1 MFFVRRYK
9 LKLDWNRKYTTIAV
23 YTIITALIIMLIC
36 AMMFNF
42 QSVASFFTTLNA
54 IMMPFYI
61 GLAIAYI
68 ANPLV
73 KLAEKHIFRFE
84 ANTKRRFNTKR
95 GLSIAFAF
103 IVLFLAVTIIFLLII
118 PQVILSVNDLVSK
131 MSGYIS
137 KTLAWLDEFLPD
149 SIFNSAGL
157 TIENFFNTILGNFT
171 NSDLGEE
178 LSSLSSQLDLIT
190 SNLDTLIENSLTILK
205 DYIPIIFSA
214 FAGVANGVLNLVL
227 GIFFAIY
234 TLSTKETLL
243 AQVKKTLRAF
253 TTDNHYNSLLSFGS
267 FTNKTF
273 GSYLIGK
280 VLDSIVVGIVMFI
293 ALAIFRI
300 PYAPLLSV
308 LIAITNIIPVLGP
321 FIGAIPGILIIFIV
335 DPSKVIV
342 FIILNVIIQ
351 QIDGNII
358 VPKILGETTGLSSL
372 WVLFSITVMGG
383 LWGLFG
389 MFVSVPIFAILY
401 MLFKLFVEKRLR
413 AKALPDDT
421 YDYYDSEQAP
431 LFKEEDA
438 PNLSFTDNIKR
449 LIKKIASSSI
459 VKKIKEKLA
468 GAKAKKKNTDKNDK
482 NNKKK

>member
-1 MFFVRRYK
+1 MK
-9 LKLDWNRKYTTIAV
+9 LNWNRKYTTIAV
-23 YTIITALIIMLIC
+23 YTVITAVILMLLCVLIVNYDKAILFFSKFNSIM
-36 AMMFNF
+36 
-42 QSVASFFTTLNA
+42 T
-54 IMMPFYI
+54 PFYI

-73 KLAEKHIFRFE
+73 KISEKHIFRFKV
-84 ANTKRRFNTKR
+84 TSKRRFNTKR
-95 GLSIAFAF
+95 GLSITFALL
-103 IVLFLAVTIIFLLII
+103 VLFIAVTIIFLIII
-118 PQVILSVNDLVSK
+118 PQVILSVTDLASK

-137 KTLAWLDEFLPD
+137 KTVAWLDEFLPD
-149 SIFNSAGL
+149 SIFNPAEL
-157 TIENFFNTILGNFT
+157 TIESFFNTLLGYFT
-171 NSDLGEE
+171 NSELGEE
-178 LSSLSSQLDLIT
+178 LTTLTSQLDLIT
-190 SNLDTLIENSLTILK
+190 NNLDTLIENSLTILK
-205 DYIPIIFSA
+205 DYVPLLFSA

-234 TLSTKETLL
+234 TLSTKEMLL
-243 AQVKKTLRAF
+243 AQVKKTIRSF
-253 TTDNHYNSLLSFGS
+253 TSEYHYNNILEFGN

-308 LIAITNIIPVLGP
+308 LIAITNIIPVIGP
-321 FIGAIPGILIIFIV
+321 FIGAIPGVLIIFIV
-335 DPSKVIV
+335 DPSKVIW

-358 VPKILGETTGLSSL
+358 VPKILGGTTGLSSL
-372 WVLFSITVMGG
+372 WVLFSITIMGG

-413 AKALPDDT
+413 VRELPAET
-421 YDYYDSEQAP
+421 SDYYTDTEIRQLAD
-431 LFKEEDA
+431 KDDKH
-438 PNLSFTDNIKR
+438 SFAASIR
-449 LIKKIASSSI
+449 HSAEAIASKTLGGKLKNKLKN
-459 VKKIKEKLA
+459 KKRSDENAETKEK
-468 GAKAKKKNTDKNDK
+468 
-482 NNKKK
+482 

>member
-1 MFFVRRYK
+1 MRRYK

-23 YTIITALIIMLIC
+23 YTVITAVILMLLCVLMINYDS
-36 AMMFNF
+36 AAAFLSKF
-42 QSVASFFTTLNA
+42 NA
-54 IMMPFYI
+54 IMTPFYI

-73 KLAEKHIFRFE
+73 KISEKHIFRFKV
-84 ANTKRRFNTKR
+84 TSKRRFNVKR
-95 GLSIAFAF
+95 GLSITFALL
-103 IVLFLAVTIIFLLII
+103 VLFVAVTIIFLIII
-118 PQVILSVNDLVSK
+118 PQVILSVTDLASK

-137 KTLAWLDEFLPD
+137 KTVAWLDEFLPD
-149 SIFNSAGL
+149 SIFNPAEL
-157 TIENFFNTILGNFT
+157 TIENFFNTIFGYFT
-171 NSDLGEE
+171 NSELGEE
-178 LSSLSSQLDLIT
+178 LSMLTSQLDLIT
-190 SNLDTLIENSLTILK
+190 NNLDTLIENSLTILR
-205 DYIPIIFSA
+205 DYVPLVFSA
-214 FAGVANGVLNLVL
+214 FAGVANGVLNIVL

-234 TLSTKETLL
+234 TLSTKEMLL
-243 AQVKKTLRAF
+243 AQIKKTIRSF
-253 TTDNHYNSLLSFGS
+253 TSEYHYNNILEFGN

-308 LIAITNIIPVLGP
+308 MIAITNIIPVIGP
-321 FIGAIPGILIIFIV
+321 FIGAIPGVIIIFIV
-335 DPSKVIV
+335 NPADPSKLFW

-358 VPKILGETTGLSSL
+358 VPKILGGTTGLSSL

-413 AKALPDDT
+413 TKELPT
-421 YDYYDSEQAP
+421 ETSDYYTDTEIKQLAD
-431 LFKEEDA
+431 KDD
-438 PNLSFTDNIKR
+438 NHSFAANIR
-449 LIKKIASSSI
+449 RSAENIASKTLGGKL
-459 VKKIKEKLA
+459 KKIKNRN
-468 GAKAKKKNTDKNDK
+468 AKKDTAADKNS
-482 NNKKK
+482 NSEQ